1 MGIQMK
7 IVYITYYDISNFVNS
22 LIGLSIQQSI
32 VKATGSSVRNSV
44 QNSIWDIVDTF
55 VMPIENK
62 LKQYDFGR

>member
-1 MGIQMK
+1 MK